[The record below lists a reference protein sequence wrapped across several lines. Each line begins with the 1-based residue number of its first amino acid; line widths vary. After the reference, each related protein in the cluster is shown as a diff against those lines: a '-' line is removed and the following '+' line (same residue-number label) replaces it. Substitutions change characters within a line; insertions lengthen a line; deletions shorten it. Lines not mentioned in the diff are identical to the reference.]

1 MQSVMKYP
9 PVLGGSLPA
18 LWPHSRHPAQVD
30 GGFLRQPQDKR
41 PEGKIMTADTWEVF
55 AARLLGIGVNAV
67 QGLIRI
73 ALIIVI
79 AYVIMQLVR
88 AALNRLESF
97 LLRATA
103 RSEDTALATSKRI
116 KTLSSVIWTLS
127 AGLLWF
133 IVALVVLSQ
142 IGVNIGPIL
151 AGAGVVGLAVG
162 FGAQHLVRDLVSGC
176 FLLIEN
182 QIRVGDIAI
191 VNGNTGI
198 VEAVTFRT
206 VILRDQAGVVHVFP
220 NGTINT
226 LANAT
231 LDWSAAAIDI
241 TLPFR
246 VDTDRVIEIMRRV
259 GTEMKAE
266 KEFASVILEPLE
278 IFGVET
284 FSETTV
290 TMKARFKTQPAQQY
304 AVGREFRRR
313 LKYALSAA
321 GLLDNPPPAGA
332 AAPALAAPATRS

>member
-1 MQSVMKYP
+1 
-9 PVLGGSLPA
+9 
-18 LWPHSRHPAQVD
+18 
-30 GGFLRQPQDKR
+30 
-41 PEGKIMTADTWEVF
+41 MTADTWEVF

-73 ALIIVI
+73 ALIIVL
-79 AYVIMQLVR
+79 AYVIMHLVR
-88 AALNRLESF
+88 AGLNRLEAF

-133 IVALVVLSQ
+133 IVALVILSQ

-191 VNGNTGI
+191 INGNTGI

-278 IFGVET
+278 VFGVET

-313 LKYALSAA
+313 LKYALTAA
-321 GLLDNPPPAGA
+321 GLLDNPAPAGA
-332 AAPALAAPATRS
+332 AAPALAVPATPS

>member
-1 MQSVMKYP
+1 
-9 PVLGGSLPA
+9 
-18 LWPHSRHPAQVD
+18 
-30 GGFLRQPQDKR
+30 
-41 PEGKIMTADTWEVF
+41 MTADTWEVF

-73 ALIIVI
+73 ALIIVL

-88 AALNRLESF
+88 AGLNRLEAF

-191 VNGNTGI
+191 INGNSGI

-220 NGTINT
+220 NGMINT

-246 VDTDRVIEIMRRV
+246 VDTDRVSEIMRKV

-266 KEFASVILEPLE
+266 KEYASVILEPLE
-278 IFGVET
+278 VFGVDT
-284 FSETTV
+284 FTETTV

-313 LKYALSAA
+313 LKYALTAA

-332 AAPALAAPATRS
+332 AAPALAVPATRS

>member
-1 MQSVMKYP
+1 
-9 PVLGGSLPA
+9 
-18 LWPHSRHPAQVD
+18 
-30 GGFLRQPQDKR
+30 
-41 PEGKIMTADTWEVF
+41 MTADTWEVF

-73 ALIIVI
+73 ALIIVL

-88 AALNRLESF
+88 AGLNRLEAF

-133 IVALVVLSQ
+133 IVALVILSQ

-191 VNGNTGI
+191 INGNTGI

-278 IFGVET
+278 VFGVET

-313 LKYALSAA
+313 LKYALTAA
-321 GLLDNPPPAGA
+321 GLLDNPAPAGA
-332 AAPALAAPATRS
+332 AAPALAVPATRS

>member
-1 MQSVMKYP
+1 
-9 PVLGGSLPA
+9 
-18 LWPHSRHPAQVD
+18 
-30 GGFLRQPQDKR
+30 
-41 PEGKIMTADTWEVF
+41 MTADTWEVF

-73 ALIIVI
+73 ALIIVL

-88 AALNRLESF
+88 AGLNRLEAF

-191 VNGNTGI
+191 INGNTGI

-246 VDTDRVIEIMRRV
+246 VDTDRVIEIMRKV

-278 IFGVET
+278 VFGVET

-313 LKYALSAA
+313 LKYALTAA
-321 GLLDNPPPAGA
+321 GLLDNPPPASA